1 MSVLHDYT
9 YRIVVLGDSNVG
21 KTHIMSNYVSNKHI
35 SNQIFTPTIG
45 VDFHAKLIT
54 TCSKKI
60 KLHIWDTSGDQNFK
74 RIVQAYYMSVAAAII
89 VYDITNR
96 ESFEHIK
103 EWLEGFREKNH
114 KLCDIPILVVGNYP
128 NKKKLRLVRKHEL
141 ETFGELYNTMI
152 AEVDSFEMTYLQN
165 IFQPLWNKLTNTF
178 VIPEKYNPGIKCLKK
193 NMFLPKTSSSSIH
206 NPIHIDT
213 PKKIKTKTEPKD
225 CIIS

>member
-1 MSVLHDYT
+1 M
-9 YRIVVLGDSNVG
+9 
-21 KTHIMSNYVSNKHI
+21 
-35 SNQIFTPTIG
+35 
-45 VDFHAKLIT
+45 
-54 TCSKKI
+54 
-60 KLHIWDTSGDQNFK
+60 
-74 RIVQAYYMSVAAAII
+74 QAYYTSVAAAII

-128 NKKKLRLVRKHEL
+128 DKKKLRLVRKHEL

-165 IFQPLWNKLTNTF
+165 IFQPLLNKLTNTF
-178 VIPEKYNPGIKCLKK
+178 VMTDKYNPGIKRLTRK
-193 NMFLPKTSSSSIH
+193 FVLPKTNRTL
-206 NPIHIDT
+206 NPMHTDI
-213 PKKIKTKTEPKD
+213 PQKTEERSKNKE

>member
-1 MSVLHDYT
+1 MSVLHDFT
-9 YRIVVLGDSNVG
+9 YRILVLGDRNVG
-21 KTHIMSNYVSNKHI
+21 KTHLMSNYVSNKHI

-60 KLHIWDTSGDQNFK
+60 KLHLWDTSGDPNFK

-114 KLCDIPILVVGNYP
+114 KLCDIPILVVGNCP
-128 NKKKLRLVRKHEL
+128 DKKKPRHVKKYEL
-141 ETFGELYNTMI
+141 EHFGELYNTMI
-152 AEVDSFEMTYLQN
+152 AEVESCEMTYLQN

-178 VIPEKYNPGIKCLKK
+178 VMTDKYNPGIKRLTRELV
-193 NMFLPKTSSSSIH
+193 LPKTPRAL
-206 NPIHIDT
+206 NPIHTYI
-213 PKKIKTKTEPKD
+213 PKKTGNQSKNKE
-225 CIIS
+225 CILS